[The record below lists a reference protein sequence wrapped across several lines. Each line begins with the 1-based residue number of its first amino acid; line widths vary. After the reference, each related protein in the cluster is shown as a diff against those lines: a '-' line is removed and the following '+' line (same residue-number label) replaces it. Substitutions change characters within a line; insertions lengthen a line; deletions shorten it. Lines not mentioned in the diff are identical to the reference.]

1 MKQPCKVSARDMKG
15 GKMTGV
21 LKKNSWFRDYVLI
34 FVGTALMSIALNSAF
49 DINGLVDGGFSG
61 IAIILKS
68 LTGNIVEGG
77 IPLWLTNIVL
87 NIPMFIL
94 GVKIMGGKFLAKT
107 IWGTVCLSFW
117 LLVMPIFPLVKGDL
131 VLTVIFGG
139 VLQGTGVGLVFLGK
153 GTTGGTDMVATLIQ
167 HYVKH
172 MSIARIMQIVDAGI
186 VVAGAFVFGPI
197 KALYAIV
204 AIFVVAKVTDGLME
218 GLNYAKAVYIIT
230 DKHEEIAGQLLHGLD
245 RGVTGIHARGMYGKT
260 ERMML
265 FCVVGKKQIV
275 QLKEAVAQA
284 DPKAF
289 VIVTDARE
297 VLGEG
302 FIEDFS

>member
-1 MKQPCKVSARDMKG
+1 MILM
-15 GKMTGV
+15 
-21 LKKNSWFRDYVLI
+21 
-34 FVGTALMSIALNSAF
+34 GTALMSVALNSAF

-68 LTGNIVEGG
+68 LTENVVEGG
-77 IPLWLTNIVL
+77 IPLWFTNIVL
-87 NIPMFIL
+87 NIPMFII
-94 GVKIMGGKFLAKT
+94 GVKIMGWKFLGRT
-107 IWGTVCLSFW
+107 IWGTLTLSFW
-117 LLVMPIFPLVKGDL
+117 LFALPVFPLVKGDM

-172 MSIARIMQIVDAGI
+172 MSIARIMQIVDAVI
-186 VVAGAFVFGPI
+186 VIAGAFVFGPI
-197 KALYAIV
+197 RALYAIV
-204 AIFVVAKVTDGLME
+204 AIYIVAKVTDGLME

-230 DKHEEIAGQLLHGLD
+230 EKYDEIAATLMHGLD
-245 RGVTGIHARGMYGKT
+245 RGVTGIHARGMYAGKD
-260 ERMML
+260 RMML

-275 QLKEAVAQA
+275 QLKEAVASA
-284 DPKAF
+284 DPGAF

-302 FIEDFS
+302 FIEDFSS